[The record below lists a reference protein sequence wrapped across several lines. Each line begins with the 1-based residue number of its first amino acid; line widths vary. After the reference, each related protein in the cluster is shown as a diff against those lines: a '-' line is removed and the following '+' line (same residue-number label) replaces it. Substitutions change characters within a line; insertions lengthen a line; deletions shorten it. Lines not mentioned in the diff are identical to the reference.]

1 MYKMRFVKT
10 FESYNNEQ
18 EYINDII
25 DLLSNYN
32 IRPVVLNQIINGYRD
47 QIINY
52 FNDGKQP
59 KFFVDEIVK
68 EFELDS
74 GGFLSQRM
82 GSKSWQDSIK
92 YL

>member
-1 MYKMRFVKT
+1 MRFVKT

-32 IRPVVLNQIINGYRD
+32 IRPLVLRQIIDGYSD
-47 QIINY
+47 QITNY
-52 FNDGKQP
+52 FNDGKHP

-74 GGFLSQRM
+74 GGFLSHRL
-82 GSKSWQDSIK
+82 GTKSWQDSIK

>member
-1 MYKMRFVKT
+1 MRHIKT
-10 FESYNNEQ
+10 YESYSNLQ
-18 EYINDII
+18 DYVNDVIT
-25 DLLSNYN
+25 LLSKYN
-32 IRPVVLNQIINGYRD
+32 IRPVVLNQIIDGYFD
-47 QIINY
+47 QITNY
-52 FNDGKQP
+52 FNDGKHP

-74 GGFLSQRM
+74 GGFLSHRL